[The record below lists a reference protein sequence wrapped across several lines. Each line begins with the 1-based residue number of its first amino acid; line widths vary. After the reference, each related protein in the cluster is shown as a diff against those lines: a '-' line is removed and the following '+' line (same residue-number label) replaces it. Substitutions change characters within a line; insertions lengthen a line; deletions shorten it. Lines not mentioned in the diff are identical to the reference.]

1 MQAWYKDGETYS
13 QTSPS
18 AEIYKGELPVGI
30 YKIEHTMMGYR
41 LARLKE
47 RFEFNYKLYDI
58 ETEFIDHVLQW
69 WSETNRNLGV
79 LLSGTKG
86 TGKSVTAK
94 IISNAVKLPV
104 ILIDDNDED
113 LIRFLTTFDFPCV
126 FFFDEYEKLFKD
138 GNQILTL
145 MDGAFSDFNRKLFIL
160 TTNSFKINEN
170 LISRPSRIRYHKEF
184 YNLSIDVISN
194 YIDDNLKRPERKHD
208 ILKFLN
214 ELSECTIDIIKAIVQ
229 EINMFNSSIEEIQ
242 DYMNLDTRM
251 FTYHCY
257 KFDNDYQN
265 KEDQITNIDDFIALC
280 KRIGTSGKDIQG
292 VQKDYLMYNDLGL
305 TTSYSDFI
313 YKFSDLEVGDNPF
326 SNNDSWDI
334 LAIKDNAF
342 LVAPHYNP
350 EDINDWQFFYIKD
363 PNEDK
368 GLYDGKLDLIL

>member
-30 YKIEHTMMGYR
+30 YKIERAMMGYR
-41 LARLKE
+41 LVKLRDK
-47 RFEFNYKLYDI
+47 FEFNYKLYDI
-58 ETEFIDHVLQW
+58 ENEFIDHVLQW
-69 WSETNRNLGV
+69 WNETNRNLGI

-94 IISNAVKLPV
+94 IISNAVNLPV

-113 LIRFLTTFDFPCV
+113 FVKFLTTFDFPCV
-126 FFFDEYEKLFKD
+126 FFFDEYEKLFKE

-194 YIDDNLKRPERKHD
+194 YIDDNLKRPERKRD

-214 ELSECTIDIIKAIVQ
+214 ELNECTIDIIKAIIQ
-229 EINMFNSSIEEIQ
+229 EINMFNSSIEKVQ
-242 DYMNLDTRM
+242 DYMNLDTRT
-251 FTYHCY
+251 FEYHCY
-257 KFDNDYQN
+257 KLNNRYQSID
-265 KEDQITNIDDFIALC
+265 DQFRKIDDFIDRC
-280 KRIGTSGKDIQG
+280 KKVGSSGKDIRG
-292 VQKDYLMYNDLGL
+292 NQKEYLTYMDLGL
-305 TTSYSDFI
+305 EVEFSDFV

-326 SNNDSWDI
+326 SHDNSWEI
-334 LAIKDNAF
+334 LEIKENAI
-342 LVAPHYNP
+342 LLAPSYNP
-350 EDINDWQFFYIKD
+350 EDMDEWLFIYVKD

-368 GLYDGKLDLIL
+368 GLYNGKLDLL

>member
-1 MQAWYKDGETYS
+1 
-13 QTSPS
+13 
-18 AEIYKGELPVGI
+18 
-30 YKIEHTMMGYR
+30 MGYR

-184 YNLSIDVISN
+184 YNLSINVISN

-229 EINMFNSSIEEIQ
+229 EINMFNSSIEKIQ
-242 DYMNLDTRM
+242 SYMNLDTRM

-280 KRIGTSGKDIQG
+280 KRIGTSGKDIRG
-292 VQKDYLMYNDLGL
+292 NHKDYLMYNDLNL
-305 TTSYSDFI
+305 STSYSDFI
-313 YKFSDLEVGDNPF
+313 YKFSDLEIGDNPF

-342 LVAPHYNP
+342 VVAPHYNP
-350 EDINDWQFFYIKD
+350 EDINDWQFFYVKD